1 MEPIVLWQTQ
11 WSHSPYVPLY
21 LFFGGLTAGLFIVAV
36 LADLVGIKWKRFEM
50 FSKVAAYSAIV
61 MLGLAGFFITVHLGK
76 PERGMAFPIFFT
88 NYGSWMTRG
97 AWIVGASG
105 AMLGLYDA
113 LWYFSARAQIRR
125 VVGVIGIPFLAM
137 LAVYTGLLLGA
148 AGLVPLWS
156 QKFLPLLFLN
166 SGITTGLAAAGFI
179 FILAWRFLGA
189 RDEDPQLIVRWV
201 SLAVVVFIL
210 LELFELYNF
219 MAYLEAS
226 GGRTPTGLFVAPK
239 GGALA
244 YQYVTDFDFCR
255 RFDCPESYKLAPW
268 PFWWGVIG
276 VGLTSP
282 LVLTLVEFFVRPW
295 ERVVATTKFALIL
308 IGGVVLRFVIVW
320 GGDLSAPLVFPP
332 SKWPIP
338 PLAGG

>member
-1 MEPIVLWQTQ
+1 MEPIVLLQTK
-11 WSHSPYVPLY
+11 WSYSPYVPLY
-21 LFFGGLTAGLFIVAV
+21 LYFGGLTAGVFIVAV
-36 LADLVGIKWKRFEM
+36 LADLLGIKWKRFETL
-50 FSKVAAYSAIV
+50 SKVAAYSAIV

-97 AWIVGASG
+97 GWIVGASG
-105 AMLGLYDA
+105 ALLVPYAA
-113 LWYFSARAQIRR
+113 LWYFAIRPLARR

-137 LAVYTGLLLGA
+137 LAVYTGLLLSS
-148 AGLVPLWS
+148 AGFVPLWS

-179 FILAWRFLGA
+179 FLLAWPFLGSK
-189 RDEDPQLIVRWV
+189 DEGPQGVVRWV
-201 SLAVVVFIL
+201 GLAVVVFIV

-226 GGRTPTGLFVAPK
+226 GGRTPTGQFVAPK
-239 GGALA
+239 GGKLA
-244 YQYVTDFDFCR
+244 YEYVTKG
-255 RFDCPESYKLAPW
+255 ELAPW
-268 PFWWGVIG
+268 FWWGVIG
-276 VGLTSP
+276 VGLTIP
-282 LVLTLVEFFVRPW
+282 LVLTVVEFFVRPW
-295 ERVVATTKFALIL
+295 ARAVATTKFALIL
-308 IGGVVLRFVIVW
+308 IGGAILRFVIVW